1 MTTRF
6 ALYQNS
12 IKKFISNQSVIA
24 NYQFKEQLVK
34 IMENSEFILPITLL
48 TIMNGQQKK
57 NKIKLVH
64 GYEMAT
70 GIELLIILTNLLK
83 LKKKIIIPKKLN
95 ISDTVI
101 DSLHTSLVSLLNL
114 SFSNN
119 IAAITPH
126 HEPNDII
133 KIFTI
138 GTEQINE
145 KTNKIVSAIMT
156 LEFPDN
162 IKTIT
167 KTDLKSFHFKNTSV
181 TEQLQKIKI
190 LPREFILKY
199 TIETYG
205 NICKLALF
213 LGWIFGGSA
222 HDMINNLDR
231 LGYHLGLLLKIAYD
245 FENIDNDIELC
256 LQNRPSLNYVIN
268 VGLQESFELFD
279 ESKKKFNEGLLT
291 LEITSPTIKEFVD
304 ILEKKVNNAIEHSS
318 PNIKRS
324 SSSSS

>member
-1 MTTRF
+1 M
-6 ALYQNS
+6 
-12 IKKFISNQSVIA
+12 
-24 NYQFKEQLVK
+24 K

-57 NKIKLVH
+57 NKLKLVH

-83 LKKKIIIPKKLN
+83 LKKKLVCPGKLN
-95 ISDTVI
+95 INDTII
-101 DSLHTSLVSLLNL
+101 DSFHTSLVSLINL
-114 SFSNN
+114 SFNN
-119 IAAITPH
+119 NMTAITPY

-138 GTEQINE
+138 GSEQINE

-156 LEFPDN
+156 LEFPDT
-162 IKTIT
+162 KTTT
-167 KTDLKSFHFKNTSV
+167 KTDIKSFHFKNTSV
-181 TEQLQKIKI
+181 PNQLQKIKY

-199 TIETYG
+199 TTDTYG
-205 NICKLALF
+205 NLCKLALI
-213 LGWIFGGSA
+213 LGWIIGGSA

-245 FENIDNDIELC
+245 FENIDNDIEMC
-256 LQNRPSLNYVIN
+256 LQNKPTLNYVIN
-268 VGLQESFELFD
+268 FGLQESFELFD

-304 ILEKKVNNAIEHSS
+304 ILEEKVNVALDRSS
-318 PNIKRS
+318 PDIKRTS
-324 SSSSS
+324 SSSL